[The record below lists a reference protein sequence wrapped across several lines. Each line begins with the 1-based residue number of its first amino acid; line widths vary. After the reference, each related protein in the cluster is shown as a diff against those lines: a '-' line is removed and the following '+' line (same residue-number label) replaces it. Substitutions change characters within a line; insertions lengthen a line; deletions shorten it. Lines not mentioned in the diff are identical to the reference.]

1 VGIAIAGLVALAA
14 AMGIGRFAFTPI
26 LPMMQADGQVSVAT
40 GAWLASANYAGYFL
54 GALSALALSPPPAR
68 AIRAGLATIALTT
81 LAMAFDWGLAGW
93 MILRAVAGIAS
104 AWVLV
109 AVSAWSLAALAPLGR
124 PALSG
129 AVFAGVGTGIAVAGA
144 ACLVLMHAGAT
155 AAQAWAV
162 LGVVALGATVFV
174 WPRVGP
180 GSGAG
185 AAAPRAGV
193 ARGRGRAESIRLV
206 VCYGLFG
213 FGYIVP
219 ATFLPAMAR
228 AQIPDPLAFGWSWPL
243 FGLAAALS
251 TPAIALLP
259 AWMTVRRRWV
269 AGHLV
274 LALGVAL
281 PAFRPGLGAIMFAAL
296 LVGGTFVVITMAGM
310 QEARLVGGG
319 RAAALMAAMTSAFA
333 LGQIAGPLSV
343 RYVVNA
349 GGTIDHALT
358 AAAVLVLVAAVALVP
373 GAPRVEPHALAR
385 IAHVGRDIERESGG
399 EA

>member
-1 VGIAIAGLVALAA
+1 MPRSRDTVGVSIALAGLVALAV

-26 LPMMQADGQVSVAT
+26 LPMMQADGHLSVVT

-54 GALSALALSPPPAR
+54 GALSALVLSLRPAQ

-81 LAMAFDWGLAGW
+81 MAMAIDSGLAGW
-93 MILRAVAGIAS
+93 MILRVLAGIAS

-124 PALSG
+124 PMLNS

-144 ACLVLMHAGAT
+144 ACLVLMHVGAT
-155 AAQAWAV
+155 SSQAWAA
-162 LGVVALGATVFV
+162 LGVVALVATAFV
-174 WPRVGP
+174 WPRVSP
-180 GSGAG
+180 VTSDGAS
-185 AAAPRAGV
+185 APRVSAKG
-193 ARGRGRAESIRLV
+193 AWRSPESIRLI

-228 AQIPDPLAFGWSWPL
+228 EQIRDPLVFGWSWPL

-251 TPAIALLP
+251 TLGIAMLP
-259 AWMTVRRRWV
+259 AWVTVRQRWV

-274 LALGVAL
+274 LALGVAV
-281 PAFRPGLGAIMFAAL
+281 PALWPGLSAIMLAAL

-310 QEARLVGGG
+310 QEARLVAGEH
-319 RAAALMAAMTSAFA
+319 ATPLMAAMTSAFA

-343 RYVVNA
+343 SYILGA
-349 GGTIDHALT
+349 GGAFNHALT
-358 AAAVLVLVAAVALVP
+358 AAAVLVLASAVALIP
-373 GAPRVEPHALAR
+373 GAPRA
-385 IAHVGRDIERESGG
+385 
-399 EA
+399 